1 MKRPKLENVIRE
13 ILHTGAAFPEQRLFR
28 VVAYGLTRDGE
39 GWSVNNPFCLG
50 ENITFGHVLE
60 IARGRW
66 EVFKINYMPK
76 ARVSDIED
84 VGDFD
89 GDFELEVDCT
99 PFIQISLCK
108 PE

>member
-1 MKRPKLENVIRE
+1 MKRPKLEKAIRE
-13 ILHTGAAFPEQRLFR
+13 ILHTGVAIPETELYN
-28 VVAYGLTRDGE
+28 VTAYELTHDGE
-39 GWSVNNPFCLG
+39 GWSVNTPFCLG

-89 GDFELEVDCT
+89 GDFELECACV